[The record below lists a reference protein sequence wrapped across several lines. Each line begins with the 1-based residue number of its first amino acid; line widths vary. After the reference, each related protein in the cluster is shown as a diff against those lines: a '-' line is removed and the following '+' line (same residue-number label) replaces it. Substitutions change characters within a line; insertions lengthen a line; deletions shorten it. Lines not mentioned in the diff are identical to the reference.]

1 MGKTE
6 FAEQVDDI
14 QSRLAPLLKEDG
26 FKKRGR
32 TFNRTSSEGL
42 VSVVN
47 FQMGKFDPPGT
58 TFIPGLRE
66 NLYGSFTI
74 NLGIFVPE
82 VYRTLFDSDVKGF
95 VLEYHCCIR
104 SRLGMLGQEKRD
116 IWWQADISSNLLDD
130 LKDRLVSDAFPFLHH
145 FETREAILQDWPDC
159 YNIYQFGSSSPPNIV
174 LAVILAT
181 QGKTDDARQLLE
193 KQIEQSHKSGHKE
206 YVRGLAK
213 KLSLEPLNT

>member
-1 MGKTE
+1 MSKSK
-6 FAEQVDDI
+6 FADQVDQI
-14 QSRLAPLLKEDG
+14 QSQLAPLLKEAG
-26 FKKRGR
+26 FKRRGR
-32 TFNRTSSEGL
+32 TFNRNSLEGL

-58 TFIPGLRE
+58 TSIPGLRE

-74 NLGIFVPE
+74 NLGIYVPE
-82 VYRTLFDSDVKGF
+82 VYRTLFDSEVKGF

-104 SRLGMLGQEKRD
+104 SRLGMLGREKRD
-116 IWWQADISSNLLDD
+116 IWWQVDISSNLSDD

-145 FETREAILQDWPDC
+145 FETRGAILQDWPDY
-159 YNIYQFGSSSPPNIV
+159 YNIHQFGSSSPPYIV
-174 LAVILAT
+174 LAVISAT
-181 QGKTDDARQLLE
+181 QGKTEDARRLLE

-213 KLSLEPLNT
+213 KLGLEPLKT